1 MKINNADLIISKIW
15 RILKKRNKK
24 KNGKQ
29 HKKLHLCLL
38 ILKGLSGSA
47 KAARDT
53 LKRTPS
59 YIFCRI
65 LDVLLKPKL
74 SFTMTMRRWSPQ
86 FYRQLNVS

>member
-24 KNGKQ
+24 KPGKQ

-47 KAARDT
+47 KAATQKYFEKNPFIYFLQNPRCFT
-53 LKRTPS
+53 KTKT
-59 YIFCRI
+59 IFH
-65 LDVLLKPKL
+65 DD
-74 SFTMTMRRWSPQ
+74 
-86 FYRQLNVS
+86 NA

>member
-47 KAARDT
+47 KAATQKYFEKNPCIYFLQNPRCFT
-53 LKRTPS
+53 KTKT
-59 YIFCRI
+59 IFH
-65 LDVLLKPKL
+65 DD
-74 SFTMTMRRWSPQ
+74 
-86 FYRQLNVS
+86 NA